1 MKVRVL
7 MLLVGFSSLAACA
20 DRTHMRSDY
29 GESTRNA
36 MTRQVVNPDAGSTAA
51 GKGLDPQEAAIL
63 ARTLRRSMAPKDQ
76 TPASEQMF
84 YVAPQAQKSRADDL
98 PPPSVPNEGR

>member
-7 MLLVGFSSLAACA
+7 MLFVVLSSLACA
-20 DRTHMRSDY
+20 DRTHMRRDY
-29 GESTRNA
+29 GEATRSA
-36 MTRQVVNPDAGSTAA
+36 MTRQVVNPDAGTSAA

-63 ARTLRRSMAPKDQ
+63 ARTLRRSMTPKDQ
-76 TPASEQMF
+76 TPASEPVF
-84 YVAPQAQKSRADDL
+84 YVAPQAQRSRADDL